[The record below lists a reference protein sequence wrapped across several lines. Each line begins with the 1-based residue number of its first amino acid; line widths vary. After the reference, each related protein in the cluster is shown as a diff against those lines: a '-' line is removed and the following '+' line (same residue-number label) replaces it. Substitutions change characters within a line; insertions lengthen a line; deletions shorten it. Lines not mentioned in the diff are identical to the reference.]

1 MEGQGSLICCLQI
14 HTRELSLGSGQ
25 IFPCIKRVKGRPE
38 ELKSDVNFLI
48 NASELRSNSMVSTLT
63 AGISLTVVSL
73 TSFQTTI
80 FLIPIITWTTH
91 HTSATTATN
100 GSVVIAIIIRSVATT
115 ASGSTA
121 AGGFLCM
128 LLVKNGGLRM
138 EKEKNAL
145 KRIRQYTH
153 THTYMGV

>member
-1 MEGQGSLICCLQI
+1 
-14 HTRELSLGSGQ
+14 
-25 IFPCIKRVKGRPE
+25 
-38 ELKSDVNFLI
+38 
-48 NASELRSNSMVSTLT
+48 MVSTLT
-63 AGISLTVVSL
+63 AGISSTVVSL

-91 HTSATTATN
+91 QTSATTATN
-100 GSVVIAIIIRSVATT
+100 GSVVIAIIIGSVATT

-145 KRIRQYTH
+145 KRIGQFTH
-153 THTYMGV
+153 THTHTRIWGYNCN

>member
-1 MEGQGSLICCLQI
+1 MLVNEGLIPWYI
-14 HTRELSLGSGQ
+14 
-25 IFPCIKRVKGRPE
+25 
-38 ELKSDVNFLI
+38 
-48 NASELRSNSMVSTLT
+48 STLT

-91 HTSATTATN
+91 QTSATTANN
-100 GSVVIAIIIRSVATT
+100 GSVVIAIIIGSVATT

-145 KRIRQYTH
+145 KRIGQFTHTH

>member
-1 MEGQGSLICCLQI
+1 MLVNEGLIPWYI
-14 HTRELSLGSGQ
+14 
-25 IFPCIKRVKGRPE
+25 
-38 ELKSDVNFLI
+38 
-48 NASELRSNSMVSTLT
+48 STLT

-91 HTSATTATN
+91 NTSATTATN
-100 GSVVIAIIIRSVATT
+100 GSVVIAIIIGSVATT

-145 KRIRQYTH
+145 KRIGQFTH
-153 THTYMGV
+153 THVYGGIIVIKLKSERLFLV